1 MLYRAKRVFSEAGK
15 NVRSLLIVYTFS
27 GVLGPLSMLHLKSQC
42 KTVLTYFSLAELLSM
57 FQTFVLILTSSLQC
71 ENILSFNY
79 YIMIYSVVNT
89 YITEGDSND
98 IAI

>member
-1 MLYRAKRVFSEAGK
+1 
-15 NVRSLLIVYTFS
+15 
-27 GVLGPLSMLHLKSQC
+27 MLHLKSHC
-42 KTVLTYFSLAELLSM
+42 KTVLSNIFLSNRIVINVPNFCSYSSL
-57 FQTFVLILTSSLQC
+57 SLQC

-79 YIMIYSVVNT
+79 YIMMYSVVST